1 MLEEK
6 KNFDFNSFIG
16 FALIALILVWM
27 LYQTAPTQ
35 EELEERARTEQVEKE
50 QQQQQQQVTEAQ
62 PPVATDT
69 IQGEPAERAMTSD
82 SLRLEQLRN
91 QLGSFAYSASL
102 PSATDEYTILENDVL
117 ELKISNKGGYIV
129 EATLKNHKTHDS
141 VPVSL
146 IKDGNASLNLQF
158 QAENRLLNTA
168 DLYFEPNLTRS
179 GENTILSM
187 RLKASENAFLEYRY
201 EIKPGEYMLDF
212 AVQSQGLG
220 NIVNTS
226 APAEMEWQL
235 RTRREAKSISYENRY
250 TELLW
255 EYEGGKD
262 DYLGQ
267 GRLRTDDARDVTW
280 IAYKQH
286 FFTSIL
292 LTDTPFKT
300 THFTSEN
307 LVQDDQVDTLYTKNF
322 TSKFPLEFKAGEL
335 AYTMNWYYGPA
346 DYHILNAYDRNLDEI
361 IPLGWGIFG
370 WINKY
375 LILPLF
381 SWLSGWIANYGI
393 VIIVLTILIKI
404 ALSPVQ
410 YKQYLSQ
417 AKMKVLRPEIE
428 EINKKHK
435 GKDAAMKRQQETMKL
450 YSKAGASPMAGCLP
464 ALMQLPVFYALFMF
478 FPSAFDLRQ
487 KGFLWADDLSSYD
500 QIATLPFNIPFYG
513 DHVALFPI
521 LAAIAIFIYMMM
533 TTGQTMQVQQP
544 GMPNMKFI
552 MYLSPLIMLIFF
564 NNFASGLSL
573 YYFIS
578 NVITIG
584 IMLVIKYFVLDE
596 KKILAKIEE
605 NKKKPKKQGKFQR
618 KMAEI
623 MEQAEKQKALK
634 EKQKKK

>member
-1 MLEEK
+1 MIEEK
-6 KNFDFNSFIG
+6 KFDYNSLIG
-16 FALIALILVWM
+16 FSLIALILIWM
-27 LYQTAPTQ
+27 LYQNAPTQ
-35 EELEERARTEQVEKE
+35 EELEERAKIEQLER
-50 QQQQQQQVTEAQ
+50 EAQ
-62 PPVATDT
+62 SPETPETPQEVVLDT
-69 IQGEPAERAMTSD
+69 IQTETESPTIVSD
-82 SLRLEQLRN
+82 SLRLESLRN
-91 QLGSFAYSASL
+91 QLGSFAYAATL
-102 PSATDEYTILENDVL
+102 PSATDDYTILENDVL
-117 ELKISNKGGYIV
+117 LLKISNKGGYIM

-141 VPVSL
+141 VPIYL

-158 QAENRLLNTA
+158 QAENRILNTR
-168 DLYFEPNLTRS
+168 DLYFEPTLTRS
-179 GENTILSM
+179 GDNTILSM
-187 RLKASENAFLEYRY
+187 RLKASENSFLEYRY

-212 AVQSQGLG
+212 AVQSQGLST
-220 NIVNTS
+220 IVNTS

-235 RTRREAKSISYENRY
+235 KAHRKARSIDYENRY

-255 EYEGGKD
+255 EYGGGKD

-267 GRLRTDDARDVTW
+267 GKLRTDDARDVTW

-307 LVQDDQVDTLYTKNF
+307 LVQNAQIDTLFTKNF
-322 TSKFPLEFKAGEL
+322 ISKFPLEFRAGEL
-335 AYTMNWYYGPA
+335 SYTMNWYYGPA
-346 DYHILNAYDRNLDEI
+346 DFKTLDSYNRNLDEI

-375 LILPLF
+375 LFMPLF
-381 SWLSGWIANYGI
+381 TWLGTFMTSYGLI
-393 VIIVLTILIKI
+393 IIVMTILIKI

-417 AKMKVLRPEIE
+417 AKMKILRPEIE
-428 EINKKHK
+428 EINKRLP
-435 GKDAAMKRQQETMKL
+435 GKDNAMKRQQETMKL

-500 QIATLPFNIPFYG
+500 QIASLPFYIPFYG

-533 TTGQTMQVQQP
+533 TTGQTMQMQQQP

-605 NKKKPKKQGKFQR
+605 KKKQPKKQNKFQR

-623 MEQAEKQKALK
+623 MEQAEKQKALQN
-634 EKQKKK
+634 KQKK